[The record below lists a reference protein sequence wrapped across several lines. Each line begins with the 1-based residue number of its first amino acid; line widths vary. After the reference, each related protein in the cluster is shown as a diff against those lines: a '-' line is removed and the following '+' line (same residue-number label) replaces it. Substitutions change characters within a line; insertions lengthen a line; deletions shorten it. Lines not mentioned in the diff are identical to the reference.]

1 MELLLY
7 TLIFVFGYLTH
18 KLFHT
23 YFSAKIGSIIF
34 LQSKLISLMML
45 LKCIEQY
52 TYIKAFG
59 MLQLQEK
66 GASANEIKSYK
77 LMIENDID
85 FFKKESIKS
94 INRHIPDYL
103 KVLDHFEN
111 WDDAMAFAIK
121 YKNEIPRD
129 MLYDKKDQRDS

>member
-1 MELLLY
+1 
-7 TLIFVFGYLTH
+7 
-18 KLFHT
+18 
-23 YFSAKIGSIIF
+23 
-34 LQSKLISLMML
+34 MML